1 MANNE
6 NSTFPR
12 GNPIR
17 KKRKEQT
24 KGKVEKKKKKTFPRG
39 ELVFTPTI

>member
-24 KGKVEKKKKKTFPRG
+24 EGKVEKKKTFPRG